1 MGQKPEWPTDC
12 LSDLLRGK
20 VDDAFVAPD
29 DVQRV
34 RVLMAFSES
43 QIGSIRST
51 LELLRSFIAK
61 NFSIDD
67 LLYVQGKAAD

>member
-1 MGQKPEWPTDC
+1 
-12 LSDLLRGK
+12 
-20 VDDAFVAPD
+20 
-29 DVQRV
+29 
-34 RVLMAFSES
+34 MAFSES